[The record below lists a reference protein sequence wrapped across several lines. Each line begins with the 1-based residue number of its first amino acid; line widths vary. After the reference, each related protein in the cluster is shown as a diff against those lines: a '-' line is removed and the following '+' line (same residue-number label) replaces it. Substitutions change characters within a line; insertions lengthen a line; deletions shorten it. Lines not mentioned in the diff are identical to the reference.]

1 MKYKVIFSLFLFAC
15 LYSCDQSEIMDLESP
30 DSALLEEGA
39 KCSDFA
45 VGVETAKYAAEILFN
60 TEVKE
65 MKPIVYQRKDTVM
78 YVANFEKGWA
88 LLSAD
93 VRAKAILVSAK
104 EGSFEQQ
111 ESNQGTAMLVNKLVN
126 ELLELKRNREPVL
139 YSELQ
144 NNDDYV
150 LWHNLSLGYKAQ
162 NEGLTDSE
170 SNANVMYKVS
180 RSQIQRPERPGSRAT
195 RYLARKLVKQE
206 NEGTTYRLLGDRLMT
221 KWGQEYEW
229 NFCLPQ
235 VPNPNDKNEKVY
247 PMVGCTAVAMG
258 QVIYYA
264 HYKLNTPTWLY
275 HGCRVEGF
283 YKDKKNYNLKYVQG
297 QYVDNSPRWDLMAK
311 NKYDF
316 YERRS
321 YVAEFFADLDWR
333 LKMDYSYDGS
343 GADVSKDV
351 MNEYG
356 LTFDEGGFDSK
367 IVEQNLRNSRP
378 VIITSYETKSTSRK
392 WVFWKTTK
400 YGGGHTWV
408 IDGLSERTTNI
419 KNIYEWRVVTV
430 ENNDNKTR
438 LNPNLRPNEVAV
450 YSSLSDVYQDFD
462 EVIEYD
468 RAIKMGMQPGQQETS
483 TLSKSIRKFLMN
495 WGGDGLCDDN
505 EYSLSATQWDTP
517 FHSYKYNTMIF
528 YNLRKK

>member
-65 MKPIVYQRKDTVM
+65 MKPIVHQRKDTVM

-111 ESNQGTAMLVNKLVN
+111 ESNQGTAMLVNKLAN
-126 ELLELKRNREPVL
+126 ELLELKRNREPIL

-144 NNDDYV
+144 NNEDFV

-170 SNANVMYKVS
+170 SNANVMYKVT

-195 RYLARKLVKQE
+195 RYLARRLVKQE
-206 NEGTTYRLLGDRLMT
+206 NEGMTYGLYGDRLKT
-221 KWGQEYEW
+221 EWGQGDEW
-229 NFCLPQ
+229 NFCLPK
-235 VPNPNDKNEKVY
+235 VFDNEKDSVY
-247 PMVGCTAVAMG
+247 PKVGCVAVAMG

-264 HYKLNTPTWLY
+264 HYKLNAPTWLN
-275 HGCRVEGF
+275 HGCKIEGF
-283 YKDKKNYNLKYVQG
+283 YKDGKNFNLKYVQG

-311 NKYDF
+311 NWFDS

-333 LKMDYSYDGS
+333 LSMDYGYEASGSYI
-343 GADVSKDV
+343 SKGV
-351 MNEYG
+351 MNQYG
-356 LTFDEGGFDSK
+356 LTFDEGDFNSK
-367 IVEQNLRNSRP
+367 IVEQNLLNRLP
-378 VIITSYETKSTSRK
+378 VLIRSC
-392 WVFWKTTK
+392 TTK
-400 YGGGHTWV
+400 KTSGWWLWKKTKYEGGHAWV

-438 LNPNLRPNEVAV
+438 LNPNLRPNEDAV

-483 TLSKSIRKFLMN
+483 TLSKSTRKFLMN
-495 WGGDGLCDDN
+495 WGEDGVYDDN
-505 EYSLSATQWDTP
+505 EYSLSATQWDVP
-517 FHSYKYNTMIF
+517 KYSFKYDTKIF